1 MYFEIKETLTEST
14 FEKCVASG
22 DKFVAI
28 LSLEEFNND
37 RDLLSFAQDVEV
49 GSEYHEVTKAEVHH
63 EYMVGWFSIP
73 NRKDLFGPQKHFE
86 YVMND
91 KCLVL
96 IDNTG
101 EVKDYIDIIRRSK
114 RWRFPCIE
122 RFIYDIL
129 EYITRDDLALFESY
143 EREMD
148 VMEDTIIDGEIKDE
162 MMHRINEIRGEL
174 QELRVH
180 YEQLMDMSQE
190 LSDNENGYFSV
201 ENLRYFRV
209 VTDKMARL
217 LDILNSRREHTVQ
230 LRDLYHYEMDLKQNK
245 MMSTLTVVAT
255 IFMPLSLIAGWYG
268 MNFIN
273 MPELAFKYGYPI
285 VIGICIIIA
294 VGEIVFFK
302 KKKLL

>member
-1 MYFEIKETLTEST
+1 MYYLIKDTLVE
-14 FEKCVASG
+14 ASYEECMSLG
-22 DKFVAI
+22 KKFVAI
-28 LSLEEFNND
+28 MTLDDFSKE
-37 RDLLSFAQDVEV
+37 RDKLNFGQDVEV
-49 GSEYHEVTKAEVHH
+49 GGEYHEITKAEVHH

-73 NRKDLFGPQKHFE
+73 NRKDLFGDQKHFE

-91 KCLVL
+91 CCLVL
-96 IDNTG
+96 LDNNG
-101 EVKDYIDIIRRSK
+101 DAKESIERVKRAK
-114 RWRFPCIE
+114 RWRFPSIE
-122 RFIYDIL
+122 RFIYDVF
-129 EYITRDDLALFESY
+129 EFITKDDLALFESY
-143 EREMD
+143 EKEMD
-148 VMEDTIIDGEIKDE
+148 VMEDSIIAGEIDDE

-190 LSDNENGYFSV
+190 LTDNENGYFESD
-201 ENLRYFRV
+201 NLRYFRV
-209 VTDKMARL
+209 MTDKMARL

-230 LRDLYHYEMDLKQNK
+230 LRDLYHYEMDLKQNR

-273 MPELAFKYGYPI
+273 MPELGFKYGYPI
-285 VIGICIIIA
+285 IIIVSLVIA
-294 VGEIVFFK
+294 IGEFIFFK